1 MAIGWI
7 RLDVHMPEHRKSRR
21 LAKLLDD
28 RSAWRYVVT
37 LWVWA
42 AKHAEDGVLPAED
55 VDIIAEECGW
65 TGEPSEFI
73 DALVSAGWI
82 DRDGELL
89 VVHDWDEFQGTLVER
104 RRRDR
109 QRKRLERKRRRE
121 ELGGEPSIDDP
132 ECHAEVRG
140 SSSGSPDARHA
151 PARAV
156 AFRPVPS
163 RSVRSGVGGE
173 SEGTGR
179 AAEGADRGE
188 PSAFERLWEA
198 YPRKQRKRQAE
209 AAWEEV
215 RDVAP
220 PVADLVDALK
230 LWRRTEQWT
239 EQGGRYVPLL
249 HKWLTEHRW
258 LEPPAISGPHFEAI
272 PQSEI
277 RAVLIRL
284 KQSLDWRNA

>member
-28 RSAWRYVVT
+28 RAAWRYVVT

-109 QRKRLERKRRRE
+109 LRKRRERKRRRAE
-121 ELGGEPSIDDP
+121 FGGEPSIDDP
-132 ECHAEVRG
+132 SGHADVPVTALRR
-140 SSSGSPDARHA
+140 PDARV
-151 PARAV
+151 RAD
-156 AFRPVPS
+156 ASLRSVPS
-163 RSVRSGVGGE
+163 RSVRSGVGGG
-173 SEGTGR
+173 SGGNGR
-179 AAEGADRGE
+179 ADDSPDSGE
-188 PSAFERLWEA
+188 PSAFDRLWEV

-209 AAWEEV
+209 AAWSDI
-215 RDVAP
+215 RDEAP
-220 PVADLVDALK
+220 PIDDLVDAVK

-239 EQGGRYVPLL
+239 AEGGRYVPLL
-249 HKWLTEHRW
+249 HKWLREQRW
-258 LEPPAISGPHFEAI
+258 LEPPVISGPHFDQI
-272 PQSEI
+272 PQEEI
-277 RAVLIRL
+277 RAVLCRL
-284 KQSLDWRNA
+284 EESLDWRNA